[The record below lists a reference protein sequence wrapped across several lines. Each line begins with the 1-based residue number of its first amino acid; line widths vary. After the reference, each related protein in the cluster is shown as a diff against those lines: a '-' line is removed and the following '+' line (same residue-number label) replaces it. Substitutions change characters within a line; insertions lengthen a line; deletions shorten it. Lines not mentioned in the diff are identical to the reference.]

1 MRAFRNNCHSSKFAQ
16 NFKEHM
22 HTCGPMENIMLILN
36 YEKKGPHLNNIERFY
51 IQKEAASDNQ
61 LNVKQTIFPNKI
73 FDALLKIGI

>member
-1 MRAFRNNCHSSKFAQ
+1 
-16 NFKEHM
+16 
-22 HTCGPMENIMLILN
+22 MLILN